1 MCTCLIVANVLTYS
15 LNFWRDI
22 SLWVG
27 WVNQCLKC
35 FTSSWFVTWPSFIS
49 MYCLTDSREN
59 SVWKLAILKI
69 LSLLNCSTFFHSY
82 GYVYYWNSLTIRI
95 LNFLL
100 MSLWFCH
107 FVMSVHKSTPKSL
120 RPSGLMEASRFE
132 CGSNCSDPELTF
144 PAPAPYPSGP
154 PWGLM
159 SDIWTTAGSLPPR
172 PPRPTRISSSKLWK
186 QQQKIYHPRLISLES
201 S

>member
-1 MCTCLIVANVLTYS
+1 MLRIHTGKFLRISSRPQATWADGLYEAVCPACLWPLGYPQELSYVYS
-15 LNFWRDI
+15 
-22 SLWVG
+22 V
-27 WVNQCLKC
+27 
-35 FTSSWFVTWPSFIS
+35 
-49 MYCLTDSREN
+49 
-59 SVWKLAILKI
+59 
-69 LSLLNCSTFFHSY
+69 HH

-107 FVMSVHKSTPKSL
+107 FVVSAHKSTPKSL